1 MGGIARVGQKNSKKA
16 REERLKREREEKA
29 HEDPELRSI
38 HLSISLSPYSCKDL
52 KPPRQLM
59 ATNKPVEVI
68 MDGFLSITGDQPEKR
83 ILSSLTLATTKEPI
97 LL

>member
-1 MGGIARVGQKNSKKA
+1 MGGIARMGGKQIEEG
-16 REERLKREREEKA
+16 REERLKRQREGKA
-29 HEDPELRSI
+29 REDPELRSI

-59 ATNKPVEVI
+59 ATNQPVEVI

-83 ILSSLTLATTKEPI
+83 TLSSLTLATTKEPI